1 MDRCSGLQPTLCGG
15 LSRQKCGIEQNAA
28 RDDAVFQGIDTSS
41 RTTARGLDLIHGYA
55 VITLAVG
62 HDVTIHRIEMA
73 VDNAVI
79 AAAILVTIQ
88 SDTRADINDG
98 AFQNR
103 RGIDGTL
110 LNDIVGQRYRNS
122 VLRERQ
128 RLLALGRRNQVG
140 SAEFIFFTPAS
151 PIGKLL
157 HGPPEIRVGCDF
169 WVCIVLSAGSV
180 DKQHDDQRDSNQ
192 GTGQASNTEIHS
204 VLLSRIPRD
213 YNNELRWWALF
224 PSLHHRKETSELL
237 SQRQFF
243 VCRKFGSQRRSAQF
257 QAIAIH
263 GFVVWRSG
271 FPAAKDDAY
280 PFKSESAES
289 GVMRLSALAQLVIKG
304 ASPVRLQD
312 RTGGKLLEGL
322 PQEFRTSQA
331 PVNPNAGTAF
341 FGDRSNAGDCCIS
354 AANSNRPRSDPK
366 AASRRG
372 ARIPFLLDRNSCV

>member
-88 SDTRADINDG
+88 SDTRADVNDG

-128 RLLALGRRNQVG
+128 RLLALGRRNQVC

-169 WVCIVLSAGSV
+169 GVCIALSAGSV

-192 GTGQASNTEIHS
+192 GTEQASSTEIHS

-213 YNNELRWWALF
+213 YNICSRDNHPLPE
-224 PSLHHRKETSELL
+224 
-237 SQRQFF
+237 
-243 VCRKFGSQRRSAQF
+243 
-257 QAIAIH
+257 
-263 GFVVWRSG
+263 
-271 FPAAKDDAY
+271 
-280 PFKSESAES
+280 
-289 GVMRLSALAQLVIKG
+289 
-304 ASPVRLQD
+304 
-312 RTGGKLLEGL
+312 EGL
-322 PQEFRTSQA
+322 LPDSFTRLHDDGKTSAPRWSPYLGEFMA
-331 PVNPNAGTAF
+331 VW
-341 FGDRSNAGDCCIS
+341 DRI
-354 AANSNRPRSDPK
+354 R
-366 AASRRG
+366 
-372 ARIPFLLDRNSCV
+372 LLVLNQRESIE